1 MLKSGISSRISCM
14 PIEQFPVPRRFLA
27 EPIGRDAECPRPAPG
42 QMRDTKC
49 RIVRQAVPARRLDA
63 RMAGEQDVVII
74 DHGGIEDLELAHR
87 RRELDEFLL
96 AMLARMVIARL
107 EPRNRQPVNLAQ
119 LVAHLTIVRASEAD
133 PTESLKAETIRR
145 SAENTLRPGGISP
158 LRTHRLQPRTPAAR
172 VVPRARSHARDPR
185 LLGDRRLR
193 GTRPTAP
200 RDRRLRD

>member
-1 MLKSGISSRISCM
+1 MDLTDLKAGHLDAEIGDLEQDLLHADV
-14 PIEQFPVPRRFLA
+14 EQFPVPRGFLA
-27 EPIGRDAECPRPAPG
+27 EPVGRDAESPCPALG
-42 QMRDTKC
+42 QMRHPER
-49 RIVRQAVPARRLDA
+49 RIVRQANPARRFDT

-158 LRTHRLQPRTPAAR
+158 LRTHRLQLERPPPASSPELDRTLAILAC
-172 VVPRARSHARDPR
+172 
-185 LLGDRRLR
+185 
-193 GTRPTAP
+193 
-200 RDRRLRD
+200 